1 MNKNKTD
8 TEELMKSNHR
18 YVELIAKQY
27 QNRGLTMEQLIEE
40 GNKGLIYA
48 AERLASSKGYAFMSY
63 ASWMVRMSILQAI
76 AAIQQ
81 GEPIPDKFIPRKRS
95 RENRI

>member
-27 QNRGLTMEQLIEE
+27 QNRGLTMKQLIEE
-40 GNKGLIYA
+40 GNKGMAYA
-48 AERLASSKGYAFMSY
+48 AERFAHNKGYAFMSY
-63 ASWMVRMSILQAI
+63 ASWLIRMSILQAL

-81 GEPIPDKFIPRKRS
+81 GAPIPEKFTPRKRN
-95 RENRI
+95 RENRN

>member
-1 MNKNKTD
+1 MTKNKTD

-48 AERLASSKGYAFMSY
+48 AERFASSKGLAFMGY
-63 ASWMVRMSILQAI
+63 ASWVVRMSILQAL
-76 AAIQQ
+76 AAILQ
-81 GEPIPDKFIPRKRS
+81 GAPIPKKFVPR
-95 RENRI
+95 NRNRNNRN

>member
-1 MNKNKTD
+1 MTKNKTD

-48 AERLASSKGYAFMSY
+48 AERFAYSKGLTFMGY
-63 ASWMVRMSILQAI
+63 ASWVVRMSILQAL
-76 AAIQQ
+76 AAILQ
-81 GEPIPDKFIPRKRS
+81 GTPIPEKFVPR
-95 RENRI
+95 NRNKNNRN